1 LDDANKIAN
10 EITNS
15 LEIAHFIRNIYIE
28 NTNSPWNEKSLIKR
42 KKDYLDV
49 KITIWED
56 DRFLYGRI
64 YRLFLYIYDVLNPH
78 FQYKPQIAPDEN
90 KEPEMKDRHNRIWS
104 IYVDSRV
111 ERKGIET
118 FYDNFLRKNIFIDA
132 EKQFTWAEA
141 NEIFQKLWGKDAYTY
156 PEITDYTYNID
167 KFMDIPIPGTS
178 DLFEKEINKSLLEP
192 YVQKHI
198 DKLPSAAFR
207 DSAKEL
213 LNFTA
218 YNCKDVYIESSYFG
232 ISVIYQKMVIFEMIP
247 TMENILF
254 LTIFN
259 TVSNAYETHII
270 NENSNITEV
279 QKHIKEMYD
288 KVPVHSHF

>member
-1 LDDANKIAN
+1 MDNANKIAD

-28 NTNSPWNEKSLIKR
+28 NTNSPWNEKALIKR

-64 YRLFLYIYDVLNPH
+64 YRLFLYIYDVMNPH
-78 FQYKPQIAPDEN
+78 FQYKPQIAPDEY

-111 ERKGIET
+111 EKKGIET
-118 FYDNFLRKNIFIDA
+118 FYDKFLRRNIFIDA
-132 EKQFTWAEA
+132 EKEFAWAEA
-141 NEIFQKLWGKDAYTY
+141 NKIFQKLWGKDAYTY
-156 PEITDYTYNID
+156 PEITDHTYHID
-167 KFMDIPIPGTS
+167 KFMDISTPGIS
-178 DLFEKEINKSLLEP
+178 DSLEKEINKSLLEP

-198 DKLPSAAFR
+198 EKLPSPTFR
-207 DSAKEL
+207 DSTKEL

-218 YNCKDVYIESSYFG
+218 YNCKDIYIESSYFG
-232 ISVIYQKMVIFEMIP
+232 ISVIYQKRVVFEMIP

-259 TVSNAYETHII
+259 AVSDAYETQII
-270 NENSNITEV
+270 NEDSNITEV
-279 QKHIKEMYD
+279 QKHIKEMYN
-288 KVPVHSHF
+288 KVAVHSHF